1 MKQILLKLL
10 LAFSSLIMFL
20 IVVESALY
28 LFDINSQQT
37 EILHEFYNSGESAPI
52 LQKIPRFKSIE
63 KNMITNDI
71 KPINKDENIFHISF
85 NMCNYHWNKR
95 INNFGKK
102 SKKSSHYN

>member
-1 MKQILLKLL
+1 
-10 LAFSSLIMFL
+10 MFL

-63 KNMITNDI
+63 KNMITND
-71 KPINKDENIFHISF
+71 
-85 NMCNYHWNKR
+85 
-95 INNFGKK
+95 
-102 SKKSSHYN
+102 